1 MKLRREATPP
11 APRCRSSWDPIAVIL
26 VLLLSAVAF
35 GSLYEQRRLQAR
47 AEAAEADLEFMR
59 AMDRAERLG
68 RQVDEALERVREIRR
83 QDPGIP
89 PGPVG
94 DFPPHPAPPGTPPVP
109 LR

>member
-47 AEAAEADLEFMR
+47 AEAAEAEREWVQTVQEIRLTER
-59 AMDRAERLG
+59 EIEERL
-68 RQVDEALERVREIRR
+68 QRVREIHR
-83 QDPGIP
+83 QNQPA
-89 PGPVG
+89 PVG
-94 DFPPHPAPPGTPPVP
+94 DSLP
-109 LR
+109 R

>member
-47 AEAAEADLEFMR
+47 AEAAEAELEWMRVQVEVDR
-59 AMDRAERLG
+59 AMHEGEELRQQLEKLRGNPLG
-68 RQVDEALERVREIRR
+68 PRTVEMPQT
-83 QDPGIP
+83 
-89 PGPVG
+89 
-94 DFPPHPAPPGTPPVP
+94 APP
-109 LR
+109 L